1 VARARHSNP
10 NAQLNAHEMVQTIMR
25 ANHRTEADAADL
37 LDGVDPGELPRL
49 HSSLV
54 DDVRVKQRMLR
65 VVECAITKTGE
76 SMPDY
81 FAKAS

>member
-1 VARARHSNP
+1 
-10 NAQLNAHEMVQTIMR
+10 MR

-54 DDVRVKQRMLR
+54 DDIRVKQRTLR
-65 VVECAITKTGE
+65 VVESALSTTGE
-76 SMPDY
+76 DVQPEFRKVS
-81 FAKAS
+81 